1 MINKTVLVCDDDQGI
16 LEMLV
21 LVLESYGYQAIAES
35 NSPNMF
41 KTIEQVHPGLVI
53 IDLWMPE
60 MTGDEVVK
68 QLRKKPETHDL
79 PVIVISA
86 SMDGKQMADKA
97 GATHFISKPFDI
109 FNLIDKVEEYYA

>member
-1 MINKTVLVCDDDQGI
+1 MNNKTVLVCDDDQGI

-21 LVLESYGYQAIAES
+21 LVLESYGYDAVAET

-41 KTIEQVHPGLVI
+41 NTIEKVHPGLVI
-53 IDLWMPE
+53 IDLWMPK

-79 PVIVISA
+79 PIIVISA
-86 SMDGKQMADKA
+86 SIDGKQMADKA

-109 FNLIDKVEEYYA
+109 FNLIDKVEEYYS

>member
-1 MINKTVLVCDDDQGI
+1 
-16 LEMLV
+16 ML
-21 LVLESYGYQAIAES
+21 
-35 NSPNMF
+35 
-41 KTIEQVHPGLVI
+41 KTIEKVHPGLVI

-68 QLRKKPETHDL
+68 QLRKKPETCNL

-86 SMDGKQMADKA
+86 SIDGKQTADNA

-109 FNLIDKVEEYYA
+109 YNLINKVEEYYA